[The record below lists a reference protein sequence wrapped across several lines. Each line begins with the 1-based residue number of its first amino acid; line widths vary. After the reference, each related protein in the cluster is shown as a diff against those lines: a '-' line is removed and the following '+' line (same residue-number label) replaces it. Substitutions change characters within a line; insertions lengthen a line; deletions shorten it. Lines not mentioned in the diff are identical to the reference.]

1 MLING
6 QGYAHADLQLGLLG
20 NFNVAGFKAISYSTT
35 RQKQNSHGAQ
45 GRPVERTRSQIN
57 YEGSITL
64 TLKEVKR
71 IREANGKR
79 SLTEIPPFPVTV
91 SYANGVDAVTVDKLL
106 YVEFTADPV
115 TSSIGDTEIPVEL
128 PIVIGDIL
136 YNQ

>member
-20 NFNVAGFKAISYSTT
+20 NFNVAGFKAISYNTT

-45 GRPVERTRSQIN
+45 GLPVERTKSQVN

-79 SLTEIPPFPVTV
+79 SLVEIPPFPITV

-115 TSSIGDTEIPVEL
+115 SSSTGDTEIPVEL
-128 PIVIGDIL
+128 PIVIGAIL